1 MRKKSIFQRISL
13 IRGAWWILTQVLY
26 SFGWSDNPIE
36 YSHSEG
42 LPAPLVSAC
51 FRFVHGPWSAG
62 CAWTAYIC
70 AAVVICVE
78 FGKAQ
83 TLICPINFGEPQL
96 TVDRYPVNFMC
107 YRYV

>member
-1 MRKKSIFQRISL
+1 MSDEKKEHFQRISL

-62 CAWTAYIC
+62 CAWTAYVR
-70 AAVVICVE
+70 AAVVIRV
-78 FGKAQ
+78 
-83 TLICPINFGEPQL
+83 
-96 TVDRYPVNFMC
+96 
-107 YRYV
+107 